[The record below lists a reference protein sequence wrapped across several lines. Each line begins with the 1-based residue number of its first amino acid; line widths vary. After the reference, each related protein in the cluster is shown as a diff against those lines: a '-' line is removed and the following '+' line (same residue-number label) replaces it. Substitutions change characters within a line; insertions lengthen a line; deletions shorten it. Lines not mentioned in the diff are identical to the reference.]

1 MGQCPCPNI
10 LNINHINIVKGK
22 ATGVNQLLRKILNCE
37 QAVSPVIGFLLV
49 VVILTSLLTNIQVR
63 SVPVWNMEE
72 EMQHLNVMY
81 DDFKIFKSTIE
92 NTAVSGTYQSTPQS
106 MGTFYSKKLIFY
118 NPSAGALGTFDINR
132 NKWMCITYDEI
143 QPDGTIERNIEKNI
157 TSSTITYSLSGLR
170 RYNDFTYEYGLIRRG
185 GNYTQSEQTMVSGD
199 SIYLIGINATQS
211 RETVASYEKIGVN
224 AYPVSVPENSCLGT
238 NIRLDICTDYP
249 VWWVN
254 TLNEMS
260 GVTASSTGNIVHAIF
275 DKNMN
280 IRMGEVMVSPSRLG
294 MPQRPGPCRIMRVN
308 YQGENVPVESSYE
321 ITFEA
326 QDRYNNPV
334 PNVMINFDVNSS
346 KPLGME
352 GSVSPASMITGAD
365 GRALTTLST
374 GGAGFYYID
383 VTAAGAAISS
393 HRYTASSQGGV
404 MTLSAVQNPTNPNE
418 YAVTATIEDSFGTI
432 KNNIE
437 VSFDAI
443 EGIVSPSSD
452 NTDVNGNATTTLD
465 VSVATSEE
473 AIVTARVGYLFDYLT
488 ITTAVDNTPPV
499 ISDVSHVTD
508 ATSTTI
514 TWSTNELSDSLVKY
528 GTGSG
533 NYTQIASNA
542 TNVTSHSILL
552 TGLTTNTTYYY
563 VVNSTDLSG
572 NSAQSSEYSFT
583 TSSVGV
589 VYTYV
594 TAHTGTLGTVTNFTN
609 AQNASDGGAYA
620 TINEIVQTTYPL
632 INGNF
637 LTNANSW
644 TEVETESG
652 NKGQTIWDA
661 SGYANGGSIRLEDTS
676 KNTVYQAYRHQNVD
690 ITGGS
695 TVELDFAWMKG
706 YTTAVP
712 VYSRIYV
719 TIMQPNGSVVDVW
732 SNTITPPAWDTW
744 YTVSDLDV
752 SSYFIQTG
760 TYEIRLRCN
769 LSIPNTNGAQTQAWF
784 DEVNLTVGNYR
795 YDVEFNTSGVP
806 SATTQ
811 TLEINYKVNGENAQ
825 MWVYNGTA
833 WNNRATLSA
842 TAMTPYSYALQ
853 AGEYNGG
860 DIRVRYVDV
869 SQSMDAVQN
878 SMDIEYHR
886 VKSE

>member
-1 MGQCPCPNI
+1 
-10 LNINHINIVKGK
+10 IVKGK
-22 ATGVNQLLRKILNCE
+22 ATGVSQLLRKILNCE
-37 QAVSPVIGFLLV
+37 QAVSPIIGFLLI

-81 DDFKIFKSTIE
+81 DDFKIFRSTIE

-132 NKWMCITYDEI
+132 NKWMRITYDEI
-143 QPDGTIERNIEKNI
+143 QPDGTIEKNIEKNI

-260 GVTASSTGNIVHAIF
+260 GVTASSTGNIVYATF
-275 DKNMN
+275 NKNMN

-294 MPQRPGPCRIMRVN
+294 MPQRLGPCRIMRVN
-308 YQGENVPVESSYE
+308 YQGENVPVEGSYE

-383 VTAAGAAISS
+383 VTAAGAATSS

-404 MTLSAVQNPTNPNE
+404 MTLSAVQNPSNPEE
-418 YAVTATIEDSFGTI
+418 YEITATVKNSFDET
-432 KNNIE
+432 KSNID
-437 VSFDAI
+437 VSFAAI
-443 EGIVSPSSD
+443 EGTVSPSSD
-452 NTDVNGNATTTLD
+452 ITGASGNATTLLD
-465 VSVATSEE
+465 VSVATAEE
-473 AIVTARVGYLFDYLT
+473 ATVTAKVGYLFNYLK
-488 ITTAVDNTPPV
+488 V
-499 ISDVSHVTD
+499 
-508 ATSTTI
+508 
-514 TWSTNELSDSLVKY
+514 L
-528 GTGSG
+528 TGIKF
-533 NYTQIASNA
+533 NY
-542 TNVTSHSILL
+542 VTSYI
-552 TGLTTNTTYYY
+552 
-563 VVNSTDLSG
+563 
-572 NSAQSSEYSFT
+572 E
-583 TSSVGV
+583 
-589 VYTYV
+589 
-594 TAHTGTLGTVTNFTN
+594 TLGTVTNFAN
-609 AQNASDGGAYA
+609 ARSASDSGAYA
-620 TINEIVQTTYPL
+620 VIMESLQSMYPL
-632 INGNF
+632 VNGDF
-637 LTNANSW
+637 FSDAGSW
-644 TEVETESG
+644 TEVETTIPG
-652 NKGQTIWDA
+652 IVGQTIWDE
-661 SGYANGGSIRLEDTS
+661 SGYSNNGSIRLEATS
-676 KNTVYQAYRHQNVD
+676 KNKVYQAYRYQNVN

-695 TVELDFAWMKG
+695 TVRLNLAWKKG
-706 YTTAVP
+706 YTTAEP
-712 VYSRIYV
+712 VYNYIYV
-719 TIMQPNGSVVDVW
+719 TIKQPNGSEVDIW
-732 SNTITPPAWDTW
+732 SNTTVPPAWDTW
-744 YTVSDLDV
+744 YTVPDLDV
-752 SSYFIQTG
+752 SSYFTLTG
-760 TYEIRLRCN
+760 TYEIRLRCD
-769 LSIPNTNGAQTQAWF
+769 LKTPLTAGAQTQAWF

-795 YDVEFNTSGVP
+795 YDVEFNASGVP

-811 TLEINYKVNGENAQ
+811 TLDINYRVNSENAQ

-860 DIRVRYVDV
+860 DVRVRYVDV

-886 VKSE
+886 INSK